1 MRGPRY
7 AAGRSRAMPHIK
19 TYARVCSDGRL
30 PWLLLTSSNLSEQ
43 RRFRA
48 FAMLLFYAFLS
59 FFDCS

>member
-1 MRGPRY
+1 
-7 AAGRSRAMPHIK
+7 MPHIK